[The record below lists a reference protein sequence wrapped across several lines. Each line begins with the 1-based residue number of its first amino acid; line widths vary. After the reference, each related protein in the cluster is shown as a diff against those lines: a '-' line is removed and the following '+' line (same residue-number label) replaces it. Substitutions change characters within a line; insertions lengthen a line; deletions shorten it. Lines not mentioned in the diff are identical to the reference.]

1 MSSISLCLI
10 EHDTEGQGLCVWSY
24 PDSSIEIRKA
34 CITRCM
40 SEGKTTPYFY
50 FKLKNDWYFI
60 IVFIICITIVI
71 NVIIFNIGY
80 IV

>member
-34 CITRCM
+34 CIIRCV
-40 SEGKTTPYFY
+40 SEGKSTPYFY
-50 FKLKNDWYFI
+50 FKLKNDWYVYHKHICDIFI
-60 IVFIICITIVI
+60 III
-71 NVIIFNIGY
+71 III
-80 IV
+80 III